1 MSHEREAEHCNLLKS
16 AGWEP
21 VERSGKT
28 VWRNPK
34 SGYLYPQD
42 VALRLVL
49 QANEQ
54 ARCQERKGG

>member
-1 MSHEREAEHCNLLKS
+1 MERERRTLED

-21 VERSGKT
+21 VERLGKT

-49 QANEQ
+49 QEDEQ
-54 ARCQERKGG
+54 AVRQEWEEG